1 MNVKIISVLA
11 HVEYTIPPICQ
22 LPNVKVFRCA
32 GPGKR
37 LKTTEPKAGR
47 ILHLGLETH
56 PGRRGKVWRQAS
68 PEKPLRRELSGK
80 EIDGLWVS
88 GRENIHERASC
99 YFS

>member
-37 LKTTEPKAGR
+37 LKTTEPKGKKLTDYGYQAGK
-47 ILHLGLETH
+47 ISMKE
-56 PGRRGKVWRQAS
+56 QAVIFHKIV
-68 PEKPLRRELSGK
+68 EKP
-80 EIDGLWVS
+80 V
-88 GRENIHERASC
+88 
-99 YFS
+99 